1 MNRARISPQEASKKL
16 QASTALKDWKLIDNA
31 LERALI
37 FEDFKKAFAFMTQVA
52 DEAEAMNH
60 HPDWMNVYNKIRIR
74 LNTHDVGGISELDF
88 ALAEKIEAL
97 WNQRTA

>member
-1 MNRARISPQEASKKL
+1 MTVSRLSPTEVSRKL
-16 QASTALKDWKLIDNA
+16 QASAALKEWKLVDNA
-31 LERALI
+31 LERSLI

-52 DEAEAMNH
+52 DEAESLNH

-88 ALAEKIEAL
+88 ALAEKIEGL
-97 WNQRTA
+97 WKRL